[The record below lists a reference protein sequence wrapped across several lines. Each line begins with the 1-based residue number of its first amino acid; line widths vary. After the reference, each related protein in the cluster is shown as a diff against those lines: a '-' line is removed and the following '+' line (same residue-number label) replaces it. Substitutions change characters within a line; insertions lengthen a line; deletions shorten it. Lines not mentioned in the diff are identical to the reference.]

1 MFVFSVAEKHLNDI
15 VPHGKSTVYMSAN
28 GEFCI
33 LGPVKHQ
40 NELYNVIVT
49 LWEESALLMLLE
61 SPASLQK
68 TKQKKSQNSKA
79 KVHYTAKKHLHEL
92 QNTVCTNRLMRLYDE
107 RCSTRPVR

>member
-68 TKQKKSQNSKA
+68 QNKKRAKIQKPK
-79 KVHYTAKKHLHEL
+79 YTI
-92 QNTVCTNRLMRLYDE
+92 
-107 RCSTRPVR
+107 

>member
-68 TKQKKSQNSKA
+68 KKKKSQNSKA
-79 KVHYTAKKHLHEL
+79 KVHYIAKSIRTS
-92 QNTVCTNRLMRLYDE
+92 NTCTNSKILY
-107 RCSTRPVR
+107 V